1 LSSTKLIRAAET
13 RRMPWKNGGGETWEI
28 ARDVETDD
36 YGWRL
41 SVAEV
46 RQSGPFSAFPGY
58 ERIIVQLAGPPM
70 RLTHPTGTK
79 ELGALVP
86 YSFSGD
92 VATEGTVTE
101 PARDFNVLYKRGRI
115 RAQAEALIAAGDHVL
130 MSGPPGTLALHIVR
144 GAAMLL
150 RGEGE
155 TPLLAGDTLLVTSD
169 SPFVASLRAA
179 AGTAYDA
186 LVVRLTK

>member
-1 LSSTKLIRAAET
+1 
-13 RRMPWKNGGGETWEI
+13 MPWKNGGGETWEI

-36 YGWRL
+36 YDWRL

-58 ERIIVQLAGPPM
+58 ERIIVQLEGPPM

-79 ELGALVP
+79 ELGSLVP
-86 YSFSGD
+86 YAFSGD
-92 VATEGTVTE
+92 LSTEGSVTST
-101 PARDFNVLYKRGRI
+101 ARDFNVIYRRGKV

-150 RGEGE
+150 RGAEE
-155 TPLLAGDTLLVTSD
+155 TPLLAGDTLLVTGG

-179 AGTAYDA
+179 AGKAYDA